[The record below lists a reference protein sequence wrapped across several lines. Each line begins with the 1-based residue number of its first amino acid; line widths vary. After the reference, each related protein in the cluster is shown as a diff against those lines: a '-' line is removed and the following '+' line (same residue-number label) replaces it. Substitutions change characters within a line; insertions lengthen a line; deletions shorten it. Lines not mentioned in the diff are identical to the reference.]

1 MIFTIFLGIIRRRD
15 AAGCAGSGGIKKWG
29 GMRHDVAGY
38 GGMRRDAAGCG
49 EMRRNKKRDG
59 NQTQKTRCKHGEIYD
74 ISRKNVLNVAV
85 AAGCGGMRR
94 DAAGTS
100 RTYKYRL

>member
-1 MIFTIFLGIIRRRD
+1 
-15 AAGCAGSGGIKKWG
+15 
-29 GMRHDVAGY
+29 
-38 GGMRRDAAGCG
+38 MRRD
-49 EMRRNKKRDG
+49 KKKGG

-94 DAAGTS
+94 VRVVLTS
-100 RTYKYRL
+100 IYYSKIYIRLESL